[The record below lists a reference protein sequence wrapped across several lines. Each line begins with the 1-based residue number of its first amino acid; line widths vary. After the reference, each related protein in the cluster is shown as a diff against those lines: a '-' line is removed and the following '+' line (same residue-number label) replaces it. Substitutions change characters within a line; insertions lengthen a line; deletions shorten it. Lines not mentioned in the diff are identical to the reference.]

1 MLYETISNDMKEA
14 MKAHDKD
21 SLNTIRLLKSA
32 IDMYLVNNKM
42 ERNSCSDEIVIDIVS
57 KQVKTHKE
65 SIEEFK
71 CCTAVYWK
79 PEKRI
84 EEFKKGN
91 RQDLVDKLLK
101 EIDLLSKYLPK
112 QLTEE
117 EINSEIDKVFDKVKP
132 TSMKDMGL
140 IMKELTPIFKGKAD
154 MKTVNEIVRSK
165 LN

>member
-65 SIEEFK
+65 S
-71 CCTAVYWK
+71 
-79 PEKRI
+79 I

-154 MKTVNEIVRSK
+154 MKTVNGIVRSK

>member
-32 IDMYLVNNKM
+32 IDLYLVNNKM
-42 ERNSCSDEIVIDIVS
+42 DRNTCSDEVVIDVVS

-71 CCTAVYWK
+71 
-79 PEKRI
+79 
-84 EEFKKGN
+84 KGN
-91 RQDLVDKLLK
+91 RQDLVDGLLK
-101 EIDLLSKYLPK
+101 EIKLLSKYLPE
-112 QLTEE
+112 QLSEE
-117 EINSEIDKVFDKVKP
+117 EVRKEIDKAFDKIKP
-132 TSMKDMGL
+132 TSVKDMGAL
-140 IMKELTPIFKGKAD
+140 MKELTPILKGKAD
-154 MKTVNEIVRSK
+154 MSQVNAIIREK

>member
-42 ERNSCSDEIVIDIVS
+42 ERNSCGDEIVIDIVS

-65 SIEEFK
+65 S
-71 CCTAVYWK
+71 
-79 PEKRI
+79 I

-132 TSMKDMGL
+132 TSMKDMGK

-154 MKTVNEIVRSK
+154 MKLVSEKIKEK
-165 LN
+165 LSSL

>member
-71 CCTAVYWK
+71 
-79 PEKRI
+79 
-84 EEFKKGN
+84 KGN

-117 EINSEIDKVFDKVKP
+117 EINFEIDKVFDKVKP

-154 MKTVNEIVRSK
+154 MKAVNEIVRSK

>member
-42 ERNSCSDEIVIDIVS
+42 ERNSCSDEIGIDIVS

-65 SIEEFK
+65 S
-71 CCTAVYWK
+71 
-79 PEKRI
+79 I

>member
-14 MKAHDKD
+14 MKAHDKET
-21 SLNTIRLLKSA
+21 LNTIRLLKSA
-32 IDMYLVNNKM
+32 IDLYLVNNKM
-42 ERNSCSDEIVIDIVS
+42 ERNTCSDEIVIDIVS

-71 CCTAVYWK
+71 
-79 PEKRI
+79 
-84 EEFKKGN
+84 KGN
-91 RQDLVDKLLK
+91 RQDLVDNLLR
-101 EIDLLSKYLPK
+101 EINLLSKYLPK
-112 QLTEE
+112 QLTRE
-117 EINSEIDKVFDKVKP
+117 EITAEIDKGFDKIKP

-140 IMKELTPIFKGKAD
+140 IMKELTPIFRGKAD

>member
-32 IDMYLVNNKM
+32 IDLYLVNNKM
-42 ERNSCSDEIVIDIVS
+42 DRNTCSDEVVIDVVS

-71 CCTAVYWK
+71 KAG
-79 PEKRI
+79 RD
-84 EEFKKGN
+84 
-91 RQDLVDKLLK
+91 DLVENLLK
-101 EIDLLSKYLPK
+101 EVQILSKYLPE
-112 QLTEE
+112 QL
-117 EINSEIDKVFDKVKP
+117 SEDEVRSKIDEVISSVKA
-132 TSMKDMGL
+132 SSIKDMGKV
-140 IMKELTPIFKGKAD
+140 MKELTPIFKGKAD
-154 MKTVNEIVRSK
+154 MKLVNTIVKEK

>member
-71 CCTAVYWK
+71 
-79 PEKRI
+79 
-84 EEFKKGN
+84 KGN
-91 RQDLVDKLLK
+91 RQDIVDK
-101 EIDLLSKYLPK
+101 
-112 QLTEE
+112 
-117 EINSEIDKVFDKVKP
+117 
-132 TSMKDMGL
+132 MK
-140 IMKELTPIFKGKAD
+140 
-154 MKTVNEIVRSK
+154 
-165 LN
+165 

>member
-57 KQVKTHKE
+57 KQVKTNKE
-65 SIEEFK
+65 S
-71 CCTAVYWK
+71 
-79 PEKRI
+79 I

>member
-14 MKAHDKD
+14 MKAHDKET
-21 SLNTIRLLKSA
+21 LNTIRLLKSA
-32 IDMYLVNNKM
+32 IDLYLVNNKM
-42 ERNSCSDEIVIDIVS
+42 ERNTCSDEIVIDIVS

-71 CCTAVYWK
+71 
-79 PEKRI
+79 
-84 EEFKKGN
+84 KGN
-91 RQDLVDKLLK
+91 RQDLVDNLLR
-101 EIDLLSKYLPK
+101 EINLLSKYLPK

-117 EINSEIDKVFDKVKP
+117 EITAEIDKVFDKIKP

-140 IMKELTPIFKGKAD
+140 IMKELTPIFRGKAD

>member
-1 MLYETISNDMKEA
+1 MLYETISNDMKET

-42 ERNSCSDEIVIDIVS
+42 KRNSCSDEIVIDIVS

-65 SIEEFK
+65 S
-71 CCTAVYWK
+71 
-79 PEKRI
+79 I